1 MKRVIKLRPVLTFK
15 VIFWGTFIAIASNT
29 ASEFLFYE
37 YVEPYLKV
45 SPPVVEQATI
55 KRLSY
60 SGLASWYDYELSEG
74 DGYSAKNLTAASR
87 DFPKGTCLAVDNLD
101 NGARVYVRVNDVVEN
116 HGVLLDL
123 SSRAFLKLANL
134 YVGLIKIEIREVN
147 RALCK

>member
-45 SPPVVEQATI
+45 SPPVVKQATI

-87 DFPKGTCLAVDNLD
+87 DFPRETYLRVTNLE
-101 NGARVYVRVNDVVEN
+101 NNNMICVRVNDAVEN
-116 HGVLLDL
+116 HGVIIDL
-123 SSRAFLKLANL
+123 SSRAFSMLSPLDRGL
-134 YVGLIKIEIREVN
+134 YQ
-147 RALCK
+147 

>member
-1 MKRVIKLRPVLTFK
+1 MKKVIKLRPVLTFR
-15 VIFWGTFIAIASNT
+15 VIFWGTFITIIT
-29 ASEFLFYE
+29 GIASEFLFFE
-37 YVEPYLKV
+37 YVEIYLNV
-45 SPPVVEQATI
+45 PPPPIEQTTI

-87 DFPKGTCLAVDNLD
+87 DFPKGTCLAVDTLD
-101 NGARVYVRVNDVVEN
+101 NIGRVYVRVNDVVEN

-123 SSRAFLKLANL
+123 SSRAFSLLANL
-134 YVGLIKIEIREVN
+134 SVGLIKVEIREVN